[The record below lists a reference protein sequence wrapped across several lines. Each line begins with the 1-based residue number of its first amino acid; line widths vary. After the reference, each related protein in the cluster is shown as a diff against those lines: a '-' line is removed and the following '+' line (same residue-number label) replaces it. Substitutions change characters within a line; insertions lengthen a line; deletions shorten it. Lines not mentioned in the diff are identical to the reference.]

1 MSGIFSDHTV
11 MVRGGGDLAS
21 GTIHRLVRCGFP
33 VIVLEIPR
41 PSAIRRQVAF
51 CEAVYDGAA
60 VIEGVTCR
68 LAASPGE
75 ARKIAARG
83 EAALLIDPEC
93 RSLKELRPWAL
104 VDAILAKKNLGTS
117 RSMASRTIA
126 LGPGFCAGKD
136 VDLVIETK
144 RGHDLG
150 RIITE
155 GYAAP
160 DTGVP
165 GTIGGYGRERVV
177 RAPAD
182 GILEPEVSIGSQV
195 ETGQL
200 IARIFPAPSGKN
212 AGPTAPSQTAVPVYA
227 TLSGLVRGMIRAG
240 YPVTEGLK
248 IADIDPR
255 KEEYANCFT
264 ISDKARCIAGSVLES
279 LLWPQMRQTP
289 DHSSQTEA

>member
-117 RSMASRTIA
+117 RSMAA
-126 LGPGFCAGKD
+126 DHCL
-136 VDLVIETK
+136 
-144 RGHDLG
+144 
-150 RIITE
+150 
-155 GYAAP
+155 AP
-160 DTGVP
+160 DSA
-165 GTIGGYGRERVV
+165 REKTW
-177 RAPAD
+177 
-182 GILEPEVSIGSQV
+182 I
-195 ETGQL
+195 
-200 IARIFPAPSGKN
+200 
-212 AGPTAPSQTAVPVYA
+212 
-227 TLSGLVRGMIRAG
+227 
-240 YPVTEGLK
+240 
-248 IADIDPR
+248 
-255 KEEYANCFT
+255 
-264 ISDKARCIAGSVLES
+264 
-279 LLWPQMRQTP
+279 W
-289 DHSSQTEA
+289 